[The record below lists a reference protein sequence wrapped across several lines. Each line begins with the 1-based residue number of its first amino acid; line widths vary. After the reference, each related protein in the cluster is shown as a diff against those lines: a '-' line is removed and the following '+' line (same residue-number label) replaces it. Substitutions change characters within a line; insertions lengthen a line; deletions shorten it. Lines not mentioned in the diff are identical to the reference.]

1 MGSIIRK
8 VTENQIL
15 KNEVEQWSNGAGEAI
30 LGHIESEVVENGEM
44 LCMISL
50 TETDERSQK
59 ANDLTAKKSTSA

>member
-1 MGSIIRK
+1 MGNIIRK

-30 LGHIESEVVENGEM
+30 SGHIESEVVVNGEI

-50 TETDERSQK
+50 TKIYERLRK
-59 ANDLTAKKSTSA
+59 ENDLTAK